1 MVWVDKTT
9 LNVGEI
15 GIADSNAHN
24 ILKRGI
30 TPGVSVKIESTVGV
44 MTRIFDDPLTNF
56 VIILTVG
63 MFHDMQTPDNAVTA
77 GYNAFQSALQDGIK
91 SHLLALN
98 SPDPSVVEQAQQQ
111 ISDAVTAAVTS
122 AISDSLS
129 AIQKVEVATG
139 LLTLDS
145 TIGSAST
152 SFPNLVNTNF
162 TLTIGNP
169 LGGRLFL
176 YKDTT
181 QNGTGDVKT
190 PQVIGQGGWE
200 QFKFLFA
207 AGSNVIYAVNEQGQL
222 LRYVDASQTGGGD
235 VSSPQVVGQGGW
247 EQFKFLF
254 SGGGNI
260 IYAVNQQEQLLRY
273 VDKSQTG
280 GGDVSSPQIVG
291 QGGWLQF
298 KFLFGG
304 GNNVIYAVN
313 QQGQLLRYVDAS
325 QTGGG
330 DVSSPQVIGPGGMVG
345 VPVSVH
351 RLEQHYLR
359 GQPAGPVALLQGRV
373 ADGRRRCQ
381 FAGDDRPGRMAAVQ
395 LPLRRRERR
404 DLRCGEGAESA
415 GQLRDRRLS
424 DDHYFFNLNEADVI
438 QKMNASS
445 ERYPDC

>member
-77 GYNAFQSALQDGIK
+77 GYNAFQSALQDGVK

-313 QQGQLLRYVDAS
+313 QQGQLLFYRDAS

-330 DVSSPQVIGPGGMVG
+330 DVSSPGTIGQGAWQQFGFLFGGGNGVIYAAEKALNP
-345 VPVSVH
+345 PDNY
-351 RLEQHYLR
+351 EI
-359 GQPAGPVALLQGRV
+359 AGSLT
-373 ADGRRRCQ
+373 
-381 FAGDDRPGRMAAVQ
+381 
-395 LPLRRRERR
+395 
-404 DLRCGEGAESA
+404 
-415 GQLRDRRLS
+415 
-424 DDHYFFNLNEADVI
+424 I
-438 QKMNASS
+438 ITSS
-445 ERYPDC
+445 T